1 MPLAVNRFLPADYT
15 KIAKNCERMPRSIVL
30 NTKTGILY

>member
-15 KIAKNCERMPRSIVL
+15 KIAKFVRECPEIDLLQAKRQ
-30 NTKTGILY
+30 